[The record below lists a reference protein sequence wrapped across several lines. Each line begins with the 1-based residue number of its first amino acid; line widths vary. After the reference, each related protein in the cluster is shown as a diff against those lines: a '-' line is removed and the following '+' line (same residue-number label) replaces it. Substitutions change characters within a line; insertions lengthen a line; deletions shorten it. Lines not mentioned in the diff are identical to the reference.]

1 MTRTLAALSLLAL
14 AACTDTAP
22 TAFTPTNDATA
33 SFNRSAGQSA
43 GAVYTSTNDAIANEV
58 IVFQRSADGRLSQ
71 RSDVSTGGT
80 GSGLSNLGSQGAVTL
95 SQDGRW
101 LLVTNAGSND
111 VSVFRVNGTTLTL
124 TDREPSGGT
133 FPVSVAIRGSVVYVL
148 NAGAPNSVQGF
159 TLSQDG
165 TLSPLV
171 GATQPLSA
179 AMTGPAQVSIDP
191 RGTRLVVTEKA
202 TNLITTYPLSKTGQ
216 IGTGVS
222 TPSASPT
229 PFGFAFD
236 NRGRLVVSEAVGGA
250 ANASVLSTYAIADNG
265 SLQVISASVPTLQT
279 AACWVVITNNG
290 RLVFTTNTG
299 SGNVSGF
306 ERSPD
311 NSLELLASVAVNTG
325 AASRPLDMALSRNS
339 QYAYVLAPGNNTL
352 RPYTVNAN
360 GTLSGLGPVDDI
372 PGSAYGLAAQ

>member
-14 AACTDTAP
+14 AACSDTAP
-22 TAFTPTNDATA
+22 TALTPTATA
-33 SFNRSAGQSA
+33 AFNSSGGQSA
-43 GAVYTSTNDAIANEV
+43 GAVYTSTNDAVANEV

-71 RSDVSTGGT
+71 RSDVPTGGT
-80 GSGLSNLGSQGAVTL
+80 GSGASNLGSQGSVTL
-95 SQDGRW
+95 AENGRW

-111 VSVFRVNGTTLTL
+111 VSVFRVDGTTLTL

-148 NAGAPNSVQGF
+148 NAGMPNNVQGF

-165 TLSPLV
+165 TLSPLA

-179 AMTGPAQVSIDP
+179 AMTGPAQVAVDP
-191 RGTRLVVTEKA
+191 QGTRLVVTEKG
-202 TNLITTYPLSKTGQ
+202 TNRISTYPLSGNGQ
-216 IGTGVS
+216 IGNRVS
-222 TPSASPT
+222 SPSASPT

-250 ANASVLSTYAIADNG
+250 PNGSVLSTYAIANDG
-265 SLQVISASVPTLQT
+265 TLQVISASVPTLQT

-299 SGNVSGF
+299 SGSVSGF

-311 NSLELLASVAVNTG
+311 NSLSLLASVAANTG
-325 AASRPLDMALSRNS
+325 AGSSPIDMALSRNS
-339 QYAYVLAPGNNTL
+339 QYAYILSPGNNTL

-360 GTLSGLGPVDDI
+360 GTLSGLGPVNGI
-372 PGSAYGLAAQ
+372 PSSAYGLAAQ